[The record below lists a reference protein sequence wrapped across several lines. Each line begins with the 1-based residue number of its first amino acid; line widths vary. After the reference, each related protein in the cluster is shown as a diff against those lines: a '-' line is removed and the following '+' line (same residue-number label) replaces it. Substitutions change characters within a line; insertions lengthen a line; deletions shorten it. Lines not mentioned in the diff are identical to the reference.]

1 MSDVI
6 GDGANRADAA
16 GRRSY
21 GVRGRLGVIVPPT
34 NTVNETEWQRMA
46 PDGVT
51 VHATRMPLHTDTES
65 PDGERALFDDLAHA
79 AGDLAAADMSVIAYG
94 CTAGSMVEPLD
105 RLTNFMR
112 DSTGRP
118 AVATAPSIVAALRA
132 LGVTK
137 VALASPYSDAMN
149 AHEASFL
156 AACGIE
162 SVAMAGLGLGAN
174 GPEEFKQI
182 ARQPDGT
189 SADVARSVDRPN
201 AEAIVISC
209 TDFASLE
216 TIEPLEAELGKPVV
230 TSNQATFWAALRA
243 AGIDDKLDGFGI
255 LLRDH

>member
-1 MSDVI
+1 MSTMIED
-6 GDGANRADAA
+6 DASRTDAA
-16 GRRSY
+16 GGRTY
-21 GVRGRLGVIVPPT
+21 GGRGRMGVIVPPT

-46 PDGVT
+46 PNGVT

-65 PDGERALFDDLAHA
+65 PEGERALFDDLAHA

-112 DSTGRP
+112 DETGRP
-118 AVATAPSIVAALRA
+118 AVATAPSIVVALRA
-132 LGVTK
+132 LGVSK
-137 VALASPYSDAMN
+137 VALATPYSEAMN

-162 SVAMAGLGLGAN
+162 TVAMAGLGLGAN

-189 SADVARSVDRPN
+189 SAEIARSVDRPD

-209 TDFASLE
+209 TDFASLDA
-216 TIEPLEAELGKPVV
+216 IEPLEAELGKPIV

-243 AGIDDKLDGFGI
+243 AGIDDKLRGFGI
-255 LLRDH
+255 LLRNH